1 MRLNSSVTT
10 KSGAQPEHRLL
21 FPKLSSRR
29 RDNSALPTALCALPF
44 PHSSLLA
51 SFHLRSSH
59 SGIQKINYFITTK
72 RSRTQGYTNQHILD
86 NAFKILQRKQSYTM
100 HITARTTTN
109 HRGIKEFHIAYWHLK
124 SQYPYNLLLNFKQRR
139 IVSNVSFL
147 TSKLSLARHRQ
158 PRLWR

>member
-10 KSGAQPEHRLL
+10 KSGAQPKHRLL
-21 FPKLSSRR
+21 FPKCYHHGGEIT
-29 RDNSALPTALCALPF
+29 ALPTALCALPF

-51 SFHLRSSH
+51 SFHLRSSR
-59 SGIQKINYFITTK
+59 SGIQKINDFITTK

-100 HITARTTTN
+100 HITAQTTIN

-124 SQYPYNLLLNFKQRR
+124 SQYPYNLLLNFKQRK

-147 TSKLSLARHRQ
+147 TSRLSLARHRQ
-158 PRLWR
+158 PQL